1 MNLICLGTPQ
11 ISPDQMMSQAAQ
23 DYAVT
28 WFRDYFLRIY
38 PTGIVISEL
47 EYRAGTT
54 SPFGPPKG
62 LRTPQQPGLDA
73 VLDSLQDDFRNWVK
87 DLDYRK
93 CDALGISG
101 DGLNAELLEV
111 TTGTNAAGAIGQ
123 ITRKIDIL
131 RNTVNR
137 IHNLRLQCYPSRWQ
151 PNEYQRFRVLNSDQ
165 NQITYLCY
173 EPTFRLAAPPGVIL
187 YEVHRVALQKVPVP
201 VPAPSGAAERLRQA
215 VPPGSERPDDTG
227 ERARRFLSSNP
238 DITRWIRAL
247 MAVSLTAAIVAI
259 MILIA
264 PAEGAVV
271 AVFAFAAALVRA
283 ASA

>member
-1 MNLICLGTPQ
+1 LFRHAPNSAGSDDVESCAGLRGCL
-11 ISPDQMMSQAAQ
+11 
-23 DYAVT
+23 V
-28 WFRDYFLRIY
+28 RDYFLRIY

-47 EYRAGTT
+47 EYRAATT

-62 LRTPQQPGLDA
+62 LRTLQQPRLDA

-87 DLDYRK
+87 DFDYRK

-111 TTGTNAAGAIGQ
+111 TTGTNAPAAIGQ
-123 ITRKIDIL
+123 ITRKLDIL

-151 PNEYQRFRVLNSDQ
+151 PNEGQRFRTLNSDQ

-187 YEVHRVALQKVPVP
+187 YEVHRVTMQRVPVP
-201 VPAPSGAAERLRQA
+201 VPAPGGAAERLRQA
-215 VPPGSERPDDTG
+215 VPPASERLENNG
-227 ERARRFLSSNP
+227 ERARRFLNSNP
-238 DITRWIRAL
+238 DIARWIRAL
-247 MAVSLTAAIVAI
+247 IAVSLTAAIVAI